1 MLAQDL
7 VAHLGACH
15 EAVPLTRRDADITDA
30 RSIGEAIES
39 ARPDVVVHCAAFTAV
54 DDCESQPDL
63 AFRVNGRGTR
73 NVALACRESGAG
85 IVYLSTDY
93 VFDGE
98 KPSPYVESDVPN
110 PINVYGQS
118 KLEGERHVREV
129 MERPQRAWI
138 VRVSWLFGPLGKNF
152 VRAILERARRGESLR
167 VVDDQ
172 VGAPT
177 YTMDAAEKIEQI
189 VEKGAP
195 GIYHVSNQGYCSW
208 FDFAKEI
215 LRQTSRSMKLGP
227 VPLSRTTS
235 AELGRPARRPRNS
248 CLANTRLEAEGLGLL
263 PPWEDALRRHLAR
276 ASEAR
281 QGTGDQPQPRGHS

>member
-1 MLAQDL
+1 MLAQDV
-7 VAHLGACH
+7 VAHLRVCH
-15 EAVPLTRRDADITDA
+15 EVVPLTRRDADITDA
-30 RSIGEAIES
+30 RRIGEAIES

-63 AFRVNGRGTR
+63 AFRVNGGGTR
-73 NVALACRESGAG
+73 NVALACRQSGAG
-85 IVYLSTDY
+85 MVYLSTDY

-98 KPSPYVESDVPN
+98 KPSPYAESDVPN
-110 PINVYGQS
+110 PINVYGHS
-118 KLEGERHVREV
+118 KLEGERRVHEMV
-129 MERPQRAWI
+129 ERPQRTWI
-138 VRVSWLFGPLGKNF
+138 VRVSWLFGPRGKNF
-152 VRAILERARRGESLR
+152 VRAILERARRGGGSLC

-195 GIYHVSNQGYCSW
+195 GIYHVTNQGYCSW
-208 FDFAKEI
+208 FDFAQEI
-215 LRQTSRSMKLGP
+215 LRQTSVSMKFGP
-227 VPLSRTTS
+227 VQLTRTTS

-263 PPWEDALRRHLAR
+263 PPWPDALRRHLAR
-276 ASEAR
+276 AI
-281 QGTGDQPQPRGHS
+281 GPVGNL